1 MMDSQAL
8 TIELDDE
15 QFEAVLGDN
24 LLSSLLSQG
33 ADVRYGCRAGAC
45 GACRLYDAS
54 NCESILSC
62 QTTVASDMS
71 LTRHTPSASSSF
83 TVLSNISLE
92 EVSIEL
98 TLLGPSDDSFGD
110 RVFVSLPF
118 KEQSKE
124 SFKALSQNPYNKQAH
139 FYECMALNPAGAPLK
154 VVLQKEQLHYPDWLR
169 ALALSS
175 DGKVDVQLST
185 GMRKGRLLFEMD
197 IADAPV
203 VVISSPDN
211 AIFESYWHDALL
223 DYTPT
228 FLGHFALFANN
239 ELTLSLAD
247 DALIAFLQEALTDTG
262 SASIQIIYHGQKL
275 SEKDWAQALAPL
287 RIRTNQL
294 HFVR

>member
-1 MMDSQAL
+1 MMGSQAL

-62 QTTVASDMS
+62 QTTVASAMS
-71 LTRHTPSASSSF
+71 LTRQTPAVSSSF
-83 TVLSNISLE
+83 SVLNPICLNESA
-92 EVSIEL
+92 IEL

-110 RVFVSLPF
+110 RVSVGFPA
-118 KEQSKE
+118 SKSSSVFIDE
-124 SFKALSQNPYNKQAH
+124 QAH

-154 VVLQKEQLHYPDWLR
+154 VVLHKAQLCDKDWLR

-175 DGKVDVQLST
+175 DNKVDVQLST

-197 IADAPV
+197 IADAPA

-211 AIFESYWHDALL
+211 AIYASYWRETLL
-223 DYTPT
+223 DYTPM
-228 FLGHFALFANN
+228 FLGHFALYANN
-239 ELTLSLAD
+239 DLTLSLAD
-247 DALIAFLQEALTDTG
+247 DAFIAFLSDAFANAG
-262 SASIQIIYHGQKL
+262 SGVLQIIYHGQKI
-275 SEKDWAQALAPL
+275 SAKDWEQSLRPL
-287 RIRTNQL
+287 RIRMNQL

>member
-1 MMDSQAL
+1 MDSQTL

-62 QTTVASDMS
+62 QTMVASAMS
-71 LTRHTPSASSSF
+71 LTRQTLAKSSSF
-83 TVLSNISLE
+83 TVLSNTSLD

-110 RVFVSLPF
+110 RIFVSFPF
-118 KEQSKE
+118 KE
-124 SFKALSQNPYNKQAH
+124 LSCKLSDERARFH
-139 FYECMALNPAGAPLK
+139 ECMALNPTGAPLK
-154 VVLQKEQLHYPDWLR
+154 VVLQKEHVSAEDWLQ

-175 DGKVDVQLST
+175 DDKVEVQLST
-185 GMRKGRLLFEMD
+185 DVRKGRLLFEMD
-197 IADAPV
+197 IAAAPLV
-203 VVISSPDN
+203 VVSSAEN
-211 AIFESYWHDALL
+211 RLFEHYWRDALA
-223 DYTPT
+223 DYSVQY
-228 FLGHFALFANN
+228 LGHY
-239 ELTLSLAD
+239 SLPSNP
-247 DALIAFLQEALTDTG
+247 EPSVSLTDEAFISFLSGALVKAG
-262 SASIQIIYHGQKL
+262 SGVLQIIYHGQKI
-275 SEKDWAQALAPL
+275 SAKDWQQTLRPL
-287 RIRTNQL
+287 RVRTNQL

>member
-1 MMDSQAL
+1 MDSQAL
-8 TIELDDE
+8 TIKLDDE

-45 GACRLYDAS
+45 GACRLYDVS

-62 QTTVASDMS
+62 QTAVSSSMS
-71 LTRHTPSASSSF
+71 LTRQTPAESSTFS
-83 TVLSNISLE
+83 VLSNISLN

-98 TLLGPSDDSFGD
+98 TLLGPSDESFGD
-110 RVFVSLPF
+110 RVFVSFLV
-118 KEQSKE
+118 KASLEE
-124 SFKALSQNPYNKQAH
+124 STDEQAH

-154 VVLQKEQLHYPDWLR
+154 VVLQKAPLDEKDWLR
-169 ALALSS
+169 ALAVSA
-175 DGKVDVQLST
+175 DDQVAVQLST
-185 GMRKGRLLFEMD
+185 GVRKGRLLFEMD

-203 VVISSPDN
+203 VVISSPEN
-211 AIFESYWHDALL
+211 TMFESYWREALL
-223 DYTPT
+223 DYTPR
-228 FLGHFALFANN
+228 FLGHFTLFANH

-247 DALIAFLQEALTDTG
+247 DALIAFLQAALAESG
-262 SASIQIIYHGQKL
+262 GASLPLIYHGQKL

-287 RIRTNQL
+287 RIRTSQL

>member
-1 MMDSQAL
+1 MDSQAL

-15 QFEAVLGDN
+15 QFEAFLGEN

-62 QTTVASDMS
+62 QTTVASAMS
-71 LTRHTPSASSSF
+71 LTRQTPAESSAFS
-83 TVLSNISLE
+83 VLSNTSLD

-98 TLLGPSDDSFGD
+98 TLLGPSDESFGD
-110 RVFVSLPF
+110 RVFVSFPF
-118 KEQSKE
+118 KELSKE
-124 SFKALSQNPYNKQAH
+124 SSKKPFSEQTH
-139 FYECMALNPAGAPLK
+139 SYECMALNPAGAPLK
-154 VVLQKEQLHYPDWLR
+154 VVLQKEHVSVEDWLR

-175 DGKVDVQLST
+175 DEKVDVQLST

-211 AIFESYWHDALL
+211 AIFEFYWREALL

-228 FLGHFALFANN
+228 FLGHFALYANSD
-239 ELTLSLAD
+239 LTLSLAD
-247 DALIAFLQEALTDTG
+247 DTLIAFLQEALVNSG
-262 SASIQIIYHGQKL
+262 STSLQLIYHGQNV
-275 SEKDWAQALAPL
+275 SAKDWSVLLRPL
-287 RIRTNQL
+287 RIHPNQL

>member
-8 TIELDDE
+8 TIKLDDE
-15 QFEAVLGDN
+15 QYEAVLGEN
-24 LLSSLLSQG
+24 LLTSLLNQG

-62 QTTVASDMS
+62 QTSVASAMS
-71 LTRHTPSASSSF
+71 LTRQTPAVSSSF
-83 TVLSNISLE
+83 SVLNPICLNESA
-92 EVSIEL
+92 IEL
-98 TLLGPSDDSFGD
+98 TLLGPSDESFGD
-110 RVFVSLPF
+110 RVLVSFPF
-118 KEQSKE
+118 EKLSDEQ
-124 SFKALSQNPYNKQAH
+124 AQ

-154 VVLQKEQLHYPDWLR
+154 VVLHKAQLCDKDWLR

-175 DGKVDVQLST
+175 DNKVDVQLST

-211 AIFESYWHDALL
+211 AIYASYWRETLL
-223 DYTPT
+223 DYTPM
-228 FLGHFALFANN
+228 FLGHFALYANN
-239 ELTLSLAD
+239 DLTLSLAD
-247 DALIAFLQEALTDTG
+247 DALMAFLQEALANSG
-262 SASIQIIYHGQKL
+262 STSLQLIYHGQNV
-275 SEKDWAQALAPL
+275 SAKDWSLLLRPL
-287 RIRTNQL
+287 RIHPNQL

>member
-62 QTTVASDMS
+62 QTTVASAMS
-71 LTRHTPSASSSF
+71 LTRQTPAESSVFS
-83 TVLSNISLE
+83 VLRNIPLD

-98 TLLGPSDDSFGD
+98 TLLGPSDESFGD
-110 RVFVSLPF
+110 RVLVSFPF
-118 KEQSKE
+118 EK
-124 SFKALSQNPYNKQAH
+124 LSDEQAH

-154 VVLQKEQLHYPDWLR
+154 VVLHKKYLSDEDWLR

-175 DGKVDVQLST
+175 NDKLDVQLST
-185 GMRKGRLLFEMD
+185 GVRKGRLLFEMD
-197 IADAPV
+197 IADSPV
-203 VVISSPDN
+203 VVISSPEN
-211 AIFESYWHDALL
+211 EIFESYWREALL
-223 DYTPT
+223 DYTPM
-228 FLGHFALFANN
+228 FLGHFALYANN
-239 ELTLSLAD
+239 DLTLSLAD
-247 DALIAFLQEALTDTG
+247 DALMAFLQEALANSG
-262 SASIQIIYHGQKL
+262 STSLQLIYHGQNV
-275 SEKDWAQALAPL
+275 SAKDWSKLLRPL
-287 RIRTNQL
+287 RIHPNQL

>member
-15 QFEAVLGDN
+15 QYEAVLGDN

-33 ADVRYGCRAGAC
+33 ADVRYGCRAGGC

-62 QTTVASDMS
+62 QTSVASAMS
-71 LTRHTPSASSSF
+71 LTRQTPAVSSSF
-83 TVLSNISLE
+83 SVLNPICLNESA
-92 EVSIEL
+92 IEL
-98 TLLGPSDDSFGD
+98 TLLGPSDESFGD
-110 RVFVSLPF
+110 RVFVSFPF
-118 KEQSKE
+118 EK
-124 SFKALSQNPYNKQAH
+124 LSDEQAH

-154 VVLQKEQLHYPDWLR
+154 VVLHKAQLCDKDWLR

-175 DGKVDVQLST
+175 DNKVDVQLST

-211 AIFESYWHDALL
+211 AIYASYWRETLL
-223 DYTPT
+223 DYTPM
-228 FLGHFALFANN
+228 FLGHFALYSNN
-239 ELTLSLAD
+239 DLTLSLAD
-247 DALIAFLQEALTDTG
+247 DVLITFLQEALANSG
-262 SASIQIIYHGQKL
+262 STSLQLIYHGQNV
-275 SEKDWAQALAPL
+275 SAKDWSLLLRPL
-287 RIRTNQL
+287 RIHPNQL

>member
-1 MMDSQAL
+1 MDSQVL

-62 QTTVASDMS
+62 QTTLASSMS
-71 LTRHTPSASSSF
+71 LTQQTPAESSTFS
-83 TVLSNISLE
+83 VLSNVSLNND
-92 EVSIEL
+92 SIEL
-98 TLLGPSDDSFGD
+98 VLLGPSDDSFGD

-118 KEQSKE
+118 KETGE
-124 SFKALSQNPYNKQAH
+124 EANFERAH

-154 VVLQKEQLHYPDWLR
+154 LVLQKAELNEKDWLR
-169 ALALSS
+169 ALALSAE
-175 DGKVDVQLST
+175 DKVAVQLST
-185 GMRKGRLLFEMD
+185 GVRKGRLLFEMD

-203 VVISSPDN
+203 VVISSPDYSML
-211 AIFESYWHDALL
+211 EDYWREALL
-223 DYTPT
+223 DFTPN
-228 FLGHFALFANN
+228 FVGHFTLFDNTD
-239 ELTLSLAD
+239 LTLSLAD
-247 DALIAFLQEALTDTG
+247 DALIAFLQEALTSSGGT
-262 SASIQIIYHGQKL
+262 SLQLIYHGQ
-275 SEKDWAQALAPL
+275 SVSAKDWAMLLRPL
-287 RIRTNQL
+287 RVHLNQL

>member
-62 QTTVASDMS
+62 QTSVASAMS
-71 LTRHTPSASSSF
+71 LTRQTPAVSSSF
-83 TVLSNISLE
+83 SVLNPICLNESA
-92 EVSIEL
+92 IEL
-98 TLLGPSDDSFGD
+98 TLLGPSDESFGD
-110 RVFVSLPF
+110 RVFVSFPF
-118 KEQSKE
+118 EK
-124 SFKALSQNPYNKQAH
+124 LSDEQAH

-154 VVLQKEQLHYPDWLR
+154 VVLHKAQLCDKDWLR

-175 DGKVDVQLST
+175 DNKVDVQLST

-211 AIFESYWHDALL
+211 AIYASYWRETLL
-223 DYTPT
+223 DYTPM
-228 FLGHFALFANN
+228 FLGHFALYSNN
-239 ELTLSLAD
+239 DLTLSLAD
-247 DALIAFLQEALTDTG
+247 DVLITFLQEALANSG
-262 SASIQIIYHGQKL
+262 STSLQLIYHGQNV
-275 SEKDWAQALAPL
+275 SAKDWSLLLRPL
-287 RIRTNQL
+287 RIHPNQL

>member
-62 QTTVASDMS
+62 QTTLASSMS
-71 LTRHTPSASSSF
+71 LTQQTPAESSTFS
-83 TVLSNISLE
+83 VLSNVSLNDD
-92 EVSIEL
+92 SIEL
-98 TLLGPSDDSFGD
+98 VLLGPSDDSFGD

-118 KEQSKE
+118 KETGE
-124 SFKALSQNPYNKQAH
+124 EANFEHAH

-154 VVLQKEQLHYPDWLR
+154 LVLQKAELNEKDWLR
-169 ALALSS
+169 ALALSAE
-175 DGKVDVQLST
+175 DQVAVQLST
-185 GMRKGRLLFEMD
+185 GVRKGRLLFEMD

-203 VVISSPDN
+203 VVISSPGN
-211 AIFESYWHDALL
+211 AMFESYWREALL
-223 DYTPT
+223 DFTPN
-228 FLGHFALFANN
+228 FVGHFTLFDNTD
-239 ELTLSLAD
+239 LTLSLAD
-247 DALIAFLQEALTDTG
+247 DALIVFLQEALRSSGGT
-262 SASIQIIYHGQKL
+262 SLQLIYHGQ
-275 SEKDWAQALAPL
+275 SVSAKDWAMLLRPL
-287 RIRTNQL
+287 RIHPNQL